1 MAKALVTNIYCFD
14 DPDTVR
20 ARMIKKNPLSYYL
33 LKNTPIILFV
43 WLCAVQE
50 STAFQAL
57 RPSSSSRLAPQ
68 IRQYTSASFNFGLN
82 TRGRPSKSIPA
93 SILPKRNMA
102 ISSDSEPSSPKPQQN
117 RGIFR
122 TVFDAVGSTTSIV
135 VSGTYF
141 VVLAY
146 QRDALMVSFFIG
158 SISNA
163 VLGKVMKKIL
173 NQERPQDLNTEHLV
187 VKPSDGGMPSS
198 HAMSL
203 GFIGTFTGLTL
214 PWTQVPILVYSAVSL
229 AYRVTTKLHTWEQIS
244 VGFVLGST
252 NGAIWR
258 HLCDGRNP
266 FHINIMDMVST
277 TLLSEVGVL
286 PWPYLAVPALVGA
299 IVVGS
304 VERRISGWYK
314 KIKGE

>member
-1 MAKALVTNIYCFD
+1 
-14 DPDTVR
+14 
-20 ARMIKKNPLSYYL
+20 MIRKFSL
-33 LKNTPIILFV
+33 TCIGWIIV
-43 WLCAVQE
+43 WLCNCTRE
-50 STAFQAL
+50 TLAFRVLQQPTLGARRL
-57 RPSSSSRLAPQ
+57 QQYSPTTFDFKPATFNSRP
-68 IRQYTSASFNFGLN
+68 IV
-82 TRGRPSKSIPA
+82 
-93 SILPKRNMA
+93 
-102 ISSDSEPSSPKPQQN
+102 ISSKTKMAASNTEPSSPTPQPN
-117 RGIFR
+117 GGIFR
-122 TVFDAVGSTTSIV
+122 VVFDAVGSTTSIV

-141 VVLAY
+141 IVLAY

-163 VLGKVMKKIL
+163 VFGKVLKKLL
-173 NQERPQDLNTEHLV
+173 NQERPQDLDTANLV

-214 PWTQVPILVYSAVSL
+214 PWTQVPIILYSTVSL
-229 AYRVTTKLHTWEQIS
+229 AYRVTTKLHTWQQIA
-244 VGFVLGST
+244 VGFVVGST

-266 FHINIMDMVST
+266 FHINIMDTVSAN
-277 TLLSEVGVL
+277 LLNDAGVL